1 MDLHFQFFFKPLFF
15 VICFYP
21 KIFSSNA
28 TAFDI
33 LLTSFY
39 MPDNLTTED
48 AQYNFLHPHDF
59 DCLTI
64 IVPNTRKNTSIVL
77 RVLRNGEALAIL
89 LAFTVFLLTNILIKW
104 PRDRSVSSHCL
115 HTFGMCLA
123 QSKLRVRNRCEM
135 LWTVG
140 LLVFSVTAI
149 ATLSAVIYQKLITDQ
164 SLEPIRTMKDLA
176 ESDITIYI
184 ADLYFEIGSWN
195 EMIEFV

>member
-1 MDLHFQFFFKPLFF
+1 
-15 VICFYP
+15 
-21 KIFSSNA
+21 
-28 TAFDI
+28 
-33 LLTSFY
+33 
-39 MPDNLTTED
+39 
-48 AQYNFLHPHDF
+48 
-59 DCLTI
+59 
-64 IVPNTRKNTSIVL
+64 
-77 RVLRNGEALAIL
+77 
-89 LAFTVFLLTNILIKW
+89 
-104 PRDRSVSSHCL
+104 
-115 HTFGMCLA
+115 
-123 QSKLRVRNRCEM
+123 M